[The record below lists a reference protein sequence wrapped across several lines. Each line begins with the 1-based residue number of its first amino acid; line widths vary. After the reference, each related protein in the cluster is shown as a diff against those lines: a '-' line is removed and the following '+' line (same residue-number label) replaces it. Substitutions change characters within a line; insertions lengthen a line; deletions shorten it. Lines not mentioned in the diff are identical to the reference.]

1 MKPTAIYSLALA
13 LALAVSSAFAETAV
27 SDAQLQKFAD
37 AYRSIVTLSQEYAPK
52 IKAAADAAAAEAINV
67 EAQGKMLAAVKSAGL
82 SKEEYQGIAT
92 QLREDPEL
100 LKKVNAIL
108 QKAAA
113 PQQ

>member
-1 MKPTAIYSLALA
+1 MKPTAIYSAALA

-52 IKAAADAAAAEAINV
+52 IKSAADAAAAEAINV
-67 EAQGKMLAAVKSAGL
+67 EAQSKMVAAVQSAGL

-92 QLREDPEL
+92 QLRNDPAL
-100 LKKVNAIL
+100 LQRVNDML
-108 QKAAA
+108 KSAAA
-113 PQQ
+113 NQ

>member
-1 MKPTAIYSLALA
+1 MKPTAIYSAALA

-27 SDAQLQKFAD
+27 SDAQLHKFAD

-67 EAQGKMLAAVKSAGL
+67 EAQSKMVAAVQSAGL

-92 QLREDPEL
+92 QLRNDPAL
-100 LKKVNAIL
+100 LQKVNAIL
-108 QKAAA
+108 QQAAK
-113 PQQ
+113 QQ

>member
-1 MKPTAIYSLALA
+1 MKPTAIYSAALA

-67 EAQGKMLAAVKSAGL
+67 EAQSKMVAAVQSAGL

-92 QLREDPEL
+92 QLRNDPAL
-100 LKKVNAIL
+100 LQKVNVIL
-108 QKAAA
+108 QQAAK
-113 PQQ
+113 QQ

>member
-1 MKPTAIYSLALA
+1 MKPTAIYSAALA

-67 EAQGKMLAAVKSAGL
+67 EAQSKMVAAVQSAGL

-92 QLREDPEL
+92 QLRNDPAL
-100 LKKVNAIL
+100 LQRVNDML
-108 QKAAA
+108 KAAA
-113 PQQ
+113 GGQ

>member
-1 MKPTAIYSLALA
+1 MKPTVIFSAALA
-13 LALAVSSAFAETAV
+13 LALAVSSAFAETAI
-27 SDAQLQKFAD
+27 SEAQLQKFAD

-67 EAQGKMLAAVKSAGL
+67 EAQSKMVAAVQSAGL

-92 QLREDPEL
+92 QLRNDPEL

-108 QKAAA
+108 QKAAT
-113 PQQ
+113 PQ